1 MIDNDL
7 PHPVRLD
14 ELSWSQI
21 AALQEGGMRML
32 MLPTG
37 ATEQH
42 GPHLPINTDSVIAT
56 RLTEAASSIT
66 GIPCLPV
73 MTYTVSAGHTAKWP
87 GTFSL
92 RHETFIHSILDL
104 VDWMVASGWKR
115 LLVVNS
121 HFGNDAVLRVAIDQL
136 RLRHLNRLQ
145 IGMVNTFLLT
155 PSIKAYFF
163 ADAEDLHANRAET
176 DLMLHLA
183 PDTVDMTAV
192 EDDPDRTEGK
202 VFSYPVSQTS
212 LNGITGSPSEGTAEQ
227 GERLFREMAAA
238 LAEKAS
244 AALTETPPLD
254 PSYWAGKSQLPAW

>member
-1 MIDNDL
+1 METNPTAPI
-7 PHPVRLD
+7 RLD

-21 AALQEGGMRML
+21 TSLQDRGQRML

-42 GPHLPINTDSVIAT
+42 GPHLPINTDSVIAA
-56 RLTEAASSIT
+56 RLTEAASAAT

-73 MTYTVSAGHTAKWP
+73 MSYTVSAGHTAKWP

-104 VDWMVASGWKR
+104 VDWMVATGWER
-115 LLVVNS
+115 LLIVNS
-121 HFGNDAVLRVAIDQL
+121 HFGNDAVLRVAIDQS

-155 PSIKAYFF
+155 PSIKNYFF
-163 ADAEDLHANRAET
+163 ADADDLHANRAET

-183 PDTVDMTAV
+183 SDTVDMTVV

-212 LNGITGSPSEGTAEQ
+212 LNGVTGKPSEGTAEQ

-238 LAEKAS
+238 LAEKA
-244 AALTETPPLD
+244 AMAQNETPPLE
-254 PSYWAGKSQLPAW
+254 STHGAKQSRLPLW